1 MEQYWRHSFA
11 EISSNSVATAALVS
25 AISTSHPT
33 SNFPKKAV
41 ENSSIHLA
49 FVTWLTLK
57 TLQSS
62 QILLAS
68 STFPVN
74 PFPIN
79 WFPSYIPPIPPP
91 SIILNCVW
99 GKFL

>member
-11 EISSNSVATAALVS
+11 EISSDSVATAALVS

-49 FVTWLTLK
+49 FSDLVDLENSTV
-57 TLQSS
+57 QSNTIS
-62 QILLAS
+62 L
-68 STFPVN
+68 FN
-74 PFPIN
+74 
-79 WFPSYIPPIPPP
+79 FPSK
-91 SIILNCVW
+91 SISY
-99 GKFL
+99 